1 MSTSLPTVV
10 LSEHWR
16 ALPRPRRISFT
27 FALGI
32 HLPHGTFRCSV
43 LTIRVQDSFE
53 LGSVTNTQTNA
64 VLGRTCQECIAD
76 NQAREINR
84 LQDTATPRLSSPAFP
99 VKENPLSDRFYHRDL
114 QGSPVCRIF
123 CSRGLRL
130 SRMSELATDAEMGD
144 KWTNKGSVI
153 EWRGGTTVLVDSI
166 P

>member
-32 HLPHGTFRCSV
+32 HLPQGPFRSSV

-53 LGSVTNTQTNA
+53 LGSVTNAQTNA

-84 LQDTATPRLSSPAFP
+84 LQDTATPRLSSPVFP
-99 VKENPLSDRFYHRDL
+99 VKENPLSDRFYHRGL
-114 QGSPVCRIF
+114 QRFPICRIF
-123 CSRGLRL
+123 DGWRL
-130 SRMSELATDAEMGD
+130 QLLEISELATDAQCG
-144 KWTNKGSVI
+144 W
-153 EWRGGTTVLVDSI
+153 
-166 P
+166 